1 MVLRTCTEYHPK
13 QSGGSSIT
21 EYEQQFYQCP
31 ILASN
36 GPPDL
41 YGIPSETI
49 RGFFYNRIW
58 ITILSMPN
66 IGFKWSSRPLL
77 NTIRN
82 NLLKLFWGQKCM
94 WTSWPWMTSA
104 GPCLALDLY
113 LNRGSRWTTRGDLW
127 DTEFHLTLP
136 EPSDKLVLFWA
147 LFAFFDPTNLY
158 SSNFSNPPILQ
169 IKGYILSET
178 LPLPP
183 PLSCPSPS
191 YHHSALCRVWGGE

>member
-49 RGFFYNRIW
+49 RGLFYNRIW

-66 IGFKWSSRPLL
+66 IGFKWSSRPLRNTIRNNPGVFYNRRWITIL
-77 NTIRN
+77 SMPNIGFKWSSRLLFNTIRN
-82 NLLKLFWGQKCM
+82 NLLKLFLGSKM
-94 WTSWPWMTSA
+94 HVDILTMNDKRRPV
-104 GPCLALDLY
+104 PCLRSLFKPRKSLDDPGRPMGY
-113 LNRGSRWTTRGDLW
+113 GVSPNPNPNPNPNLN
-127 DTEFHLTLP
+127 H
-136 EPSDKLVLFWA
+136 
-147 LFAFFDPTNLY
+147 
-158 SSNFSNPPILQ
+158 
-169 IKGYILSET
+169 
-178 LPLPP
+178 
-183 PLSCPSPS
+183 
-191 YHHSALCRVWGGE
+191 